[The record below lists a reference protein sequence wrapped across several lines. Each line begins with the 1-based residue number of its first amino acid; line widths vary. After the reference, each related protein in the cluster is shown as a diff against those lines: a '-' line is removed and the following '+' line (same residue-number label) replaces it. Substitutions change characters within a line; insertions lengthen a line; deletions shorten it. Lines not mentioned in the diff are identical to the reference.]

1 MQPTP
6 TGKICVSIPGATISE
21 SIATATK
28 AAADA
33 DVVEIRLDGLDKIEI
48 EPFMT
53 ALKKPLLFTNR
64 ANWEGGSFSGSEE
77 QRLQALHDAVE
88 LRAAYI
94 DVELKTEES
103 LKLPLIVQAKAKGT
117 TSIVSWHSFGGT
129 PSSRALVSILQEQY
143 RSGAD
148 IGKIVTMA
156 SNYQEVLRVLNLQIT
171 ADEIGFPLMAFCMG
185 EAGMMSRV
193 ATLTL
198 GGYMTYAAASEAGE
212 TAPGQ
217 MTAPRMRTILKEIYG
232 DH

>member
-1 MQPTP
+1 MQPIP

-21 SIATATK
+21 SIATAAK

-33 DVVEIRLDGLDKIEI
+33 DVVEIRLDGLDRIEI
-48 EPFMT
+48 QPFID

-64 ANWEGGSFSGSEE
+64 ANWEGGSFKGSEE
-77 QRLQALHDAVE
+77 QRLQALHEAVA
-88 LRAAYI
+88 LQAAYI
-94 DVELKTEES
+94 DIELKTDDA
-103 LKLPLIVQAKAKGT
+103 LKLPLISQAKAKGT
-117 TSIVSWHSFGGT
+117 ASIVSWHSFVDT
-129 PSSRALVSILQEQY
+129 PSSNGLLSILQEQY

-156 SNYQEVLRVLNLQIT
+156 SNYQDVLRVLNLQIT

-185 EAGMMSRV
+185 DAGTMSRV

-198 GGYMTYAAASEAGE
+198 GGYMTYAAASEAEE

-217 MTAPRMRTILKEIYG
+217 ITATRMRTILREIYG